1 MDAPQYVTQH
11 ECEERR
17 KAFDC
22 KCEALSKRIGKEHD
36 RNIEQDGQIKAV
48 TDAINKIS
56 RIGWLIF
63 SAVSGALIASI
74 LDLILK

>member
-1 MDAPQYVTQH
+1 MDAPHYVTQH

-36 RNIEQDGQIKAV
+36 RNIEQDGEIKAV
-48 TDAINKIS
+48 ADAIKKIS

>member
-17 KAFDC
+17 KEFDC

-36 RNIEQDGQIKAV
+36 KNIEQDGQIKAV
-48 TDAINKIS
+48 ADAINKIS

-63 SAVSGALIASI
+63 SAVSGALIASV

>member
-1 MDAPQYVTQH
+1 MDTPQYVTQH

-17 KAFDC
+17 KEFDC

-36 RNIEQDGQIKAV
+36 RNIEQDGEIKAV
-48 TDAINKIS
+48 ADAINKIS

>member
-17 KAFDC
+17 KEFDC
-22 KCEALSKRIGKEHD
+22 KCEALSKRISKEHD
-36 RNIEQDGQIKAV
+36 KNIEQDGQIKAV

-63 SAVSGALIASI
+63 SAVSGALIASV